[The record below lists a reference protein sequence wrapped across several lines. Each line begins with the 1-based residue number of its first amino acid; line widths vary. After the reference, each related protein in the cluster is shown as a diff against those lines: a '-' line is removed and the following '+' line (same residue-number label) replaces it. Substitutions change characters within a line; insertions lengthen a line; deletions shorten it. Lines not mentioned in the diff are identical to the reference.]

1 MSKSIV
7 TSEQVFKALRDI
19 FPEIPELCTAVVI
32 RCGVGEVVTIDVTFN
47 PTEAYRFVA
56 E

>member
-7 TSEQVFKALRDI
+7 TSEQAFKALRDI
-19 FPEIPELCTAVVI
+19 FPEIPELCSSVVI
-32 RCGVGEVVTIDVTFN
+32 RCGVDEAVTIDVTFH
-47 PTEAYRFVA
+47 PKEGYRFVA